1 MNTYIISI
9 PIILSFIIVSLKRDK
24 ILNFCFKK
32 NNTLKTNDDLDKLID
47 TIGPTKIVKELEL
60 KKYL

>member
-9 PIILSFIIVSLKRDK
+9 TIIFSFIIVSLKRDK
-24 ILNFCFKK
+24 ILNFCCKK
-32 NNTLKTNDDLDKLID
+32 NKTLKTNDDLDKLID
-47 TIGPTKIVKELEL
+47 TIGPTKIVKELKL

>member
-1 MNTYIISI
+1 MDTNNIAIIISI
-9 PIILSFIIVSLKRDK
+9 SSILSFIIS
-24 ILNFCFKK
+24 FYSFSCKK
-32 NNTLKTNDDLDKLID
+32 NKTLKTNDDLDKLID